1 MQSANVKKSSLED
14 WHPADIVAALKKKG
28 YTLSK
33 LAFEHNL
40 KDSSGLSVAMVRS
53 FPKGEQ
59 RIAAAL
65 GIDPQLIW
73 PTRYNADGSRKPTGQ
88 RALHVTREMRQRR
101 ACNDQMAVA

>member
-1 MQSANVKKSSLED
+1 MQSTQAKKASQED
-14 WHPADIVAALKKKG
+14 WHPADIIAALRKAG

-40 KDSSGLSVAMVRS
+40 KDSSGLSKALVMS

-65 GIDPQLIW
+65 GVHPMTIW
-73 PTRYNADGSRKPTGQ
+73 PTRYEADGSRKPAGI
-88 RALHVTREMRQRR
+88 RAIQCTAAMRARNG
-101 ACNDQMAVA
+101 NDLQAA